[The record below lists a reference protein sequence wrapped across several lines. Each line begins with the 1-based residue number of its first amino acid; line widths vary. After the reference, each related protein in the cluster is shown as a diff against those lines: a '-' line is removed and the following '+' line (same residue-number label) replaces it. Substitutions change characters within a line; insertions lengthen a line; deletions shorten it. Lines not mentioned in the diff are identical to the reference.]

1 MNAITFYHNNNDRG
15 PGKKAA
21 LSPEASLIIFP
32 HKFSFRNYLVE
43 FSENG
48 LLTLKM
54 SVLQV
59 LPRLASWGNLHKRR
73 SPSREL
79 EDEYDRITNDIE
91 AMADTNPGHKNR
103 RKKISYWSEDE
114 DRLVTNG
121 RFFSWKF
128 TLNIY
133 HSVF

>member
-1 MNAITFYHNNNDRG
+1 
-15 PGKKAA
+15 
-21 LSPEASLIIFP
+21 
-32 HKFSFRNYLVE
+32 
-43 FSENG
+43 
-48 LLTLKM
+48 M

-79 EDEYDRITNDIE
+79 EDEYDRITNDIK
-91 AMADTNPGHKNR
+91 ALADTNPGHKNR

-114 DRLVTNG
+114 ERLVTNG
-121 RFFSWKF
+121 RFSITKVF
-128 TLNIY
+128 TINIY